1 MEEREMGRNGKTKRC
16 GRKVDSERGKWNR
29 RLEKREK
36 GREES
41 FKRRN
46 KERRV
51 KDDKEGKPKKQG
63 AKDERDA

>member
-16 GRKVDSERGKWNR
+16 GGKVDLGRGKWNR
-29 RLEKREK
+29 RREKREK

-46 KERRV
+46 KERRA
-51 KDDKEGKPKKQG
+51 KDDEEEKPKKQG